1 MTSLPTGTIRH
12 LFLAQE
18 KGTPMRAVAEA
29 VAIAERGLA
38 GDRHAKRPP
47 GGKRQVL
54 LLDSASPDALGLPP
68 GTLKENI
75 VIAGLPLEDLPYGQR
90 LGLGPEV
97 VVEITMVCVP
107 CQKLNQ
113 IRPNLLKESWG
124 RRGMLARVLNGG
136 TLRVGDAVTLLD
148 VNPEAPRKIVPKLPG

>member
-1 MTSLPTGTIRH
+1 MTPTGTIRH
-12 LFLAQE
+12 LFLAQA
-18 KGTPMRAVAEA
+18 KGTPMLGVSEA
-29 VAIAERGLA
+29 VAVEQRGLQ
-38 GDRHAKRPP
+38 GDRHAKRPA

-54 LLDSASPDALGLPP
+54 LLDASAHETLGLPP

-75 VIAGLPLEDLPYGQR
+75 VIEGLPIEDFPYGQR
-90 LGLGPEV
+90 LALGPEV

-124 RRGMLARVLNGG
+124 QRGMLARVLRGG
-136 TLRVGDAVTLLD
+136 TLRVGDSVAVLD
-148 VNPEAPRKIVPKLPG
+148 VNPEAPRKIVPKLPR